1 MKFYK
6 CYTLQILFQIVPF
19 KLLALH
25 LHCIRISFTPDNQM
39 ILTLTDVVQLVQDQW
54 PLDSGGTKPTYS

>member
-6 CYTLQILFQIVPF
+6 CYILQILFQIVPF
-19 KLLALH
+19 KLLALQS
-25 LHCIRISFTPDNQM
+25 IRISFTPDNQM